1 MGKDKPVSYER
12 YENLALRHRA
22 LRVRQDEGGVYHGHC
37 RNCVVRHPCGRHD
50 LHPTQKP
57 LALMEELIELSSNP
71 GDTVFDPFMGSGTTG
86 IAALRKGRGFFG
98 IELSDEYFKV
108 ANNRIMEFAFA

>member
-1 MGKDKPVSYER
+1 M
-12 YENLALRHRA
+12 
-22 LRVRQDEGGVYHGHC
+22 YHGHC

-71 GDTVFDPFMGSGTTG
+71 GDTVFDPFMGSGTTAIVASVNG
-86 IAALRKGRGFFG
+86 RKWIGCELNEDYINLALKR
-98 IELSDEYFKV
+98 L
-108 ANNRIMEFAFA
+108 NRECGLFAGV